1 MKKSL
6 FAIALTVQVILSGCT
21 GTSGTRRKPQPSD
34 TLYTWQKAMSIY
46 AYQPEQALC
55 IIDSALIVGNID
67 DFVRDLARMRV
78 YCETQMGMQMDSIL
92 GGKKGIR
99 FDSAR
104 VIGERLLLH
113 EKVQEKPAFRQD
125 VLEMLV
131 YSARQQGDKARW
143 FSRSKELVEVCN
155 EQGAGTEA
163 LRTEAEIG
171 AALCSMGHCEEG
183 LARLDSV
190 IGELDA
196 LPQRRFNEL
205 DATIITLKRK
215 INVLVNDGKYVG
227 TIPLARRIINL
238 LDDYGKHPQYYHD
251 NTYRKPK
258 DADERADYINFYRS
272 QAEGYINVAYAS
284 LGGDSNIEEAYKKIE
299 FSVRNATAREHMA
312 RYNAKEQ
319 DSRRRQ
325 AENRSRIMTIVSVGF
340 GIALLIILVF
350 TALIIYQNLK
360 IRHKN
365 KVLVRMMEN
374 PDLGATSRPSRR
386 LSSGPS
392 PDLSLVGRGED
403 TNTMGDNVTA
413 PLPTRE
419 RSGEGPQEEGLLGE
433 NWEENHALYKQID
446 TTIRNERLYAD
457 AFIGRQ
463 DICQRFGIR
472 REMLNQLL
480 ADFAGAPSF
489 PIYINSIRLSK
500 ACSLLKTEP
509 AKTVNAIAEEVGLS
523 PRNLRR
529 LFILQY
535 GITPTEYRQSLQEA

>member
-6 FAIALTVQVILSGCT
+6 FAIALTVQVILFGCT
-21 GTSGTRRKPQPSD
+21 GTGGTRRKPQPSD
-34 TLYTWQKAMSIY
+34 TLYTWQEAMSIY
-46 AYQPEQALC
+46 AYQPERALC

-67 DFVRDLARMRV
+67 DFIRDLARMRI

-113 EKVQEKPAFRQD
+113 EKVQEKPANRQD

-131 YSARQQGDKARW
+131 YTARQQGDKARW

-155 EQGAGTEA
+155 EQGAETEA

-183 LARLDSV
+183 LAQLDSV

-238 LDDYGKHPQYYHD
+238 LDNYGKHPEYYHD
-251 NTYRKPK
+251 GTYREPK
-258 DADERADYINFYRS
+258 DADERADYIHFYRS

-284 LGGDSNIEEAYKKIE
+284 LGGSSNIEEAYKKIE
-299 FSVRNATAREHMA
+299 FSVRNATARESIA
-312 RYNAKEQ
+312 RYKAKEQ
-319 DSRRRQ
+319 DLLRRQ
-325 AENRSRIMTIVSVGF
+325 AECRSHMMSIVAIGF
-340 GIALLIILVF
+340 GIATFIILMF
-350 TALIIYQNLK
+350 MALIIYQNLK

-374 PDLGATSRPSRR
+374 SDLSPS
-386 LSSGPS
+386 SSPS
-392 PDLSLVGRGED
+392 PDLSLAGSGED

-413 PLPTRE
+413 PLPTRK
-419 RSGEGPQEEGLLGE
+419 RSEEGLLGE
-433 NWEENHALYKQID
+433 NWEENHTLYKQID
-446 TTIRNERLYAD
+446 TAIRSERLYAD

-463 DICQRFGIR
+463 DICNRFGIR

-535 GITPTEYRQSLQEA
+535 GITPTEYRQSLQET

>member
-155 EQGAGTEA
+155 EQGAETEA

-171 AALCSMGHCEEG
+171 AALCHLGRRDEG

-190 IGELDA
+190 IGELDI

-215 INVLVNDGKYVG
+215 INVLVGDGKYVG
-227 TIPLARRIINL
+227 TIPLARR
-238 LDDYGKHPQYYHD
+238 
-251 NTYRKPK
+251 
-258 DADERADYINFYRS
+258 
-272 QAEGYINVAYAS
+272 
-284 LGGDSNIEEAYKKIE
+284 
-299 FSVRNATAREHMA
+299 
-312 RYNAKEQ
+312 
-319 DSRRRQ
+319 
-325 AENRSRIMTIVSVGF
+325 
-340 GIALLIILVF
+340 IILVF

-374 PDLGATSRPSRR
+374 PDLGASSRPSPG
-386 LSSGPS
+386 LSSRPSPRPS